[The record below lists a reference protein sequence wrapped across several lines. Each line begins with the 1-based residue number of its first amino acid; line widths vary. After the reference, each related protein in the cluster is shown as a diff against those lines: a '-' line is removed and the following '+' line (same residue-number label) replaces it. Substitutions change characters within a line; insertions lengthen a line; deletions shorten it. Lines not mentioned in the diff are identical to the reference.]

1 MVKWSAI
8 RNLRQAN
15 FFAVFI
21 SVSFCTNGCV
31 MKKRYRSLS
40 SRHASRE
47 ETAKLLSSAQWNG
60 TWLVESLTMVS
71 LVPPQVCQKPPSF
84 QHQDQ
89 NHRASEKS
97 FAYSTAF
104 GAAWCFAWH
113 SLCH

>member
-1 MVKWSAI
+1 MDPTKAPSGPPVRTHWPVVLGGRFIGLKDGCLCGSASELLPTVSSEPSIMQHTIAYFIGCGLMVKRSAI

-47 ETAKLLSSAQWNG
+47 VTAKSLS
-60 TWLVESLTMVS
+60 
-71 LVPPQVCQKPPSF
+71 
-84 QHQDQ
+84 
-89 NHRASEKS
+89 
-97 FAYSTAF
+97 
-104 GAAWCFAWH
+104 
-113 SLCH
+113 